1 MAMTHIAGGKP
12 RGLDNTSAS
21 VLAET
26 TGATEDDVP
35 TQALVHY
42 LSTPA
47 RDMTPHSKKAP
58 IDITFQSLRAVL
70 EDFEKTVTGWPWS
83 ATISLSRG
91 DRLVEIAVLAAG
103 SAVLGRSRNDKEL
116 ICLSRMAYQNILQ
129 QLRRRLDRG
138 WGGTPL
144 GPLMNTVEIALAGV
158 EVMESSVRLRLTDG
172 EGPPSGDSKWL
183 SHYRTCLLTFQLAGP
198 AAYQTSVG
206 LHILRAMKSKILFIS
221 MFDRKKLFLDDHKWR
236 TVPYKIYPRN
246 TEDELWHLVERVPGL
261 LERADIIMH
270 DHEHTADV
278 DYLLNDIQ
286 ALRYTLQEWLSN
298 LQTSNPDLLT
308 VALPSSTALLKGSP
322 HLVTVVPRCY
332 IFRDARIGDMMTI
345 YWFYEI
351 RLISIML
358 KLADHLRSC
367 HAFARLLLDQHQAH
381 RHAPATAVAL
391 AMTAADLDQPAENI
405 CASMEYMY
413 HLRGSTANDTFH
425 YPATLPLR
433 AAMYHYAKQSLVQ
446 PDSASRHGS
455 LEPLYSNSTS
465 PTISSPSRSSISST
479 ASPSTASS
487 STGRT
492 TPFTSM
498 TATNSSYLTLTNTS
512 ASIRLAWCKA
522 VLANMLKGND
532 FRVVLSETYIDA
544 LYGTVADMEAKLAV
558 KARRRTGSWRG
569 CGYRG
574 AWGEAVEEV
583 SVG

>member
-1 MAMTHIAGGKP
+1 MTRNVEGKP
-12 RGLDNTSAS
+12 LRLNNTPAS

-26 TGATEDDVP
+26 TNTTADDMP

-70 EDFEKTVTGWPWS
+70 EDFEKTITGWPWS

-116 ICLSRMAYQNILQ
+116 IHLSRMAYQNILQ

-172 EGPPSGDSKWL
+172 EGPPSDESKWL

-236 TVPYKIYPRN
+236 TVPYKFYPRN

-261 LERADIIMH
+261 LERADSVMLE
-270 DHEHTADV
+270 HEHTTDI
-278 DYLLNDIQ
+278 DCLLQDIL
-286 ALRYTLQEWLSN
+286 ALRYTLQDWLSN
-298 LQTSNPDLLT
+298 LQTSTPDLLT

-322 HLVTVVPRCY
+322 RLVTVVPRCY

-446 PDSASRHGS
+446 PDCVSRHGS
-455 LEPLYSNSTS
+455 LQSEYSSTSSS
-465 PTISSPSRSSISST
+465 PTISSSARSSISST
-479 ASPSTASS
+479 TSPTSASLFARS
-487 STGRT
+487 T
-492 TPFTSM
+492 TPIASVLTTSLS
-498 TATNSSYLTLTNTS
+498 TPTLANTS
-512 ASIRLAWCKA
+512 ASLRLAWCKA
-522 VLANMLKGND
+522 VLTNMLRGDD

-544 LYGTVADMEAKLAV
+544 LYGTVADMEAKLAA
-558 KARRRTGSWRG
+558 KEMRRAGSL
-569 CGYRG
+569 
-574 AWGEAVEEV
+574 
-583 SVG
+583 

>member
-1 MAMTHIAGGKP
+1 MATTHIVGGKP
-12 RGLDNTSAS
+12 RSLDNTSAS

-35 TQALVHY
+35 TQALVRY

-70 EDFEKTVTGWPWS
+70 EDFEKTITGWPWS

-261 LERADIIMH
+261 LERADIVMH
-270 DHEHTADV
+270 DHGHSV
-278 DYLLNDIQ
+278 DIEYLLHDTL

-358 KLADHLRSC
+358 KLAAHLQYRPTNS
-367 HAFARLLLDQHQAH
+367 RLLLDYDQAH
-381 RHAPATAVAL
+381 RHTPATAVAL

-433 AAMYHYAKQSLVQ
+433 AAMYHYAKQSLEQ
-446 PDSASRHGS
+446 PESVSRHSS
-455 LEPLYSNSTS
+455 LESLYSGSTS
-465 PTISSPSRSSISST
+465 PTISASTRSSISST
-479 ASPSTASS
+479 TSPTSAHTSTSTSTSSPTSNTITTSPSTL
-487 STGRT
+487 T
-492 TPFTSM
+492 T
-498 TATNSSYLTLTNTS
+498 TNTS
-512 ASIRLAWCKA
+512 APIRLAWCKA

-558 KARRRTGSWRG
+558 KAGRRAGSW
-569 CGYRG
+569 
-574 AWGEAVEEV
+574 
-583 SVG
+583 

>member
-1 MAMTHIAGGKP
+1 MCAMAMTSNVKGKP
-12 RGLDNTSAS
+12 LRLNNTSAS

-26 TGATEDDVP
+26 VPATEDDMP

-42 LSTPA
+42 LSTPG
-47 RDMTPHSKKAP
+47 RDINSHSKKAP

-103 SAVLGRSRNDKEL
+103 SAVLGSSRNDKQL

-138 WGGTPL
+138 GWGGTPL

-158 EVMESSVRLRLTDG
+158 EIMESTVQYRLIADG
-172 EGPPSGDSKWL
+172 QASEAEYTADGSPKWL

-206 LHILRAMKSKILFIS
+206 LHILRAMKPKILFIS

-236 TVPYKIYPRN
+236 TVPYQIYSKN
-246 TEDELWHLVERVPGL
+246 VEDELWHLVERVPGL
-261 LERADIIMH
+261 LERADSVML
-270 DHEHTADV
+270 EYERTADM
-278 DYLLNDIQ
+278 DCLFNDIL
-286 ALRYTLQEWLSN
+286 ALKYTLQDWLSS
-298 LQTSNPDLLT
+298 LQASYPDLLT

-322 HLVTVVPRCY
+322 HLVTVFPRCY
-332 IFRDARIGDMMTI
+332 IFRDARLGDLMTI

-351 RLISIML
+351 RLISILL
-358 KLADHLRSC
+358 KLATHLQSYPT
-367 HAFARLLLDQHQAH
+367 HSHFAHDQDQAH
-381 RHAPATAVAL
+381 QESAAANVAL

-405 CASMEYMY
+405 CGSMEYMY

-433 AAMYHYAKQSLVQ
+433 AAMYHYAKQSLVR
-446 PDSASRHGS
+446 PESVSRHDS
-455 LEPLYSNSTS
+455 LQSEYSSSTTNTS
-465 PTISSPSRSSISST
+465 PITSTPTSTRSSISST
-479 ASPSTASS
+479 TSSTSACSVTQSTFPLTSTHTTTTTASE
-487 STGRT
+487 
-492 TPFTSM
+492 
-498 TATNSSYLTLTNTS
+498 LTQTNTS
-512 ASIRLAWCKA
+512 APLRLAWCKA
-522 VLANMLKGND
+522 VLANILQGDD

-544 LYGTVADMEAKLAV
+544 LYGTVADMEAKLAA
-558 KARRRTGSWRG
+558 KARGRAGSL
-569 CGYRG
+569 
-574 AWGEAVEEV
+574 
-583 SVG
+583 